1 MPFSIPSITIAFGLD
16 QLFTFANNFGFLLNI
31 C

>member
-1 MPFSIPSITIAFGLD
+1 MPFIPSITMGFSLG

-31 C
+31 G

>member
-1 MPFSIPSITIAFGLD
+1 MPFIPNIIIGLGLD
-16 QLFTFANNFGFLLNI
+16 QVFTFANNFGFFLNI